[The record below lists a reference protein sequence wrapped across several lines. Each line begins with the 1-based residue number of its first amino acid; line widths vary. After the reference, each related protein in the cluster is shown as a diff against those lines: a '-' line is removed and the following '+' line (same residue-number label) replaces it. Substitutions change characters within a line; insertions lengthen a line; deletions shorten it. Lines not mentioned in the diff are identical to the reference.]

1 MPVGIIINALSVAS
15 GGVVGALFGHKLPTR
30 INSELTK
37 IFGVCSMGMGV
48 SSIGLMKNMP
58 AVIFAVIIGT
68 AFGLAINLGGI
79 ITKGAGGMEKP
90 VGKIFPNKNKDMSR
104 EEYMTMLVTII
115 VLFCASGTGIYG
127 SLDSGMSGDHTIL
140 ISKSILDFF
149 TAMIFGG
156 TLGMVVAAV
165 AIPQCVIFLAIF
177 AAAKFIFPLT
187 TPDMIADFKACGGF
201 LLLATGFRIA
211 KIHNFPVADMIPAM
225 VLVMPVSWFWGNVAT
240 FFSVRAKAFD
250 AEFCCAG
257 KDAVKRK
264 IREIENNKDATA
276 VEQSM
281 MTTLEVCYEFYLR
294 GFHFDTI
301 NIYESDATKFKVT
314 ENGLL
319 PPFTTVH
326 GLGEAAAIDTVEKRN
341 GKEFVSVEEFAMCCK
356 HWNSCGAV
364 CWESCSL
371 PHL

>member
-1 MPVGIIINALSVAS
+1 
-15 GGVVGALFGHKLPTR
+15 
-30 INSELTK
+30 
-37 IFGVCSMGMGV
+37 MGMGV
-48 SSIGLMKNMP
+48 SSIGLMKICRCYLCGDHWNR
-58 AVIFAVIIGT
+58 VW
-68 AFGLAINLGGI
+68 
-79 ITKGAGGMEKP
+79 AGSESWRNYQQGCGVHGEAG
-90 VGKIFPNKNKDMSR
+90 GKIFPNKNKSMSR

-225 VLVMPVSWFWGNVAT
+225 VLVMPVSWFWGNV
-240 FFSVRAKAFD
+240 V
-250 AEFCCAG
+250 
-257 KDAVKRK
+257 VP
-264 IREIENNKDATA
+264 
-276 VEQSM
+276 M
-281 MTTLEVCYEFYLR
+281 L
-294 GFHFDTI
+294 
-301 NIYESDATKFKVT
+301 
-314 ENGLL
+314 
-319 PPFTTVH
+319 
-326 GLGEAAAIDTVEKRN
+326 
-341 GKEFVSVEEFAMCCK
+341 
-356 HWNSCGAV
+356 
-364 CWESCSL
+364 
-371 PHL
+371 

>member
-1 MPVGIIINALSVAS
+1 MPVGIIINALSVAI

-68 AFGLAINLGGI
+68 AFGLAVNLGGI
-79 ITKGAGGMEKP
+79 INSGAACMEKP
-90 VGKIFPNKNKDMSR
+90 VGKIFPNKNASMSR

-177 AAAKFIFPLT
+177 AAFLAPSDLRRSRHLLVLR
-187 TPDMIADFKACGGF
+187 PAGG
-201 LLLATGFRIA
+201 G
-211 KIHNFPVADMIPAM
+211 
-225 VLVMPVSWFWGNVAT
+225 
-240 FFSVRAKAFD
+240 
-250 AEFCCAG
+250 
-257 KDAVKRK
+257 
-264 IREIENNKDATA
+264 
-276 VEQSM
+276 
-281 MTTLEVCYEFYLR
+281 
-294 GFHFDTI
+294 
-301 NIYESDATKFKVT
+301 
-314 ENGLL
+314 
-319 PPFTTVH
+319 VH
-326 GLGEAAAIDTVEKRN
+326 GDERHRKPL
-341 GKEFVSVEEFAMCCK
+341 
-356 HWNSCGAV
+356 NSFTRHKPRLFPRKSGAV
-364 CWESCSL
+364 RRPHRTYEL
-371 PHL
+371 PHPKSRSYD

>member
-1 MPVGIIINALSVAS
+1 MPVGIFINALSVAI

-68 AFGLAINLGGI
+68 AFGLAVNLGGI
-79 ITKGAGGMEKP
+79 INHGAACMEKP
-90 VGKIFPNKNKDMSR
+90 VGKIFPNKNASMSR

-127 SLDSGMSGDHTIL
+127 SLDSGMSGDHT

-225 VLVMPVSWFWGNVAT
+225 VLVMPVSWFWGNV
-240 FFSVRAKAFD
+240 V
-250 AEFCCAG
+250 
-257 KDAVKRK
+257 VP
-264 IREIENNKDATA
+264 
-276 VEQSM
+276 M
-281 MTTLEVCYEFYLR
+281 L
-294 GFHFDTI
+294 
-301 NIYESDATKFKVT
+301 
-314 ENGLL
+314 
-319 PPFTTVH
+319 
-326 GLGEAAAIDTVEKRN
+326 
-341 GKEFVSVEEFAMCCK
+341 
-356 HWNSCGAV
+356 
-364 CWESCSL
+364 
-371 PHL
+371 

>member
-1 MPVGIIINALSVAS
+1 MPVGIIINALSVAI

-68 AFGLAINLGGI
+68 AFGLAVNLGGI
-79 ITKGAGGMEKP
+79 INSGAACMEKP
-90 VGKIFPNKNKDMSR
+90 VGKIFPNKNASMSR

-140 ISKSILDFF
+140 TANSSILLAKTILDFF

-225 VLVMPVSWFWGNVAT
+225 VLVMPVSWFWGNV
-240 FFSVRAKAFD
+240 V
-250 AEFCCAG
+250 
-257 KDAVKRK
+257 VP
-264 IREIENNKDATA
+264 
-276 VEQSM
+276 M
-281 MTTLEVCYEFYLR
+281 L
-294 GFHFDTI
+294 
-301 NIYESDATKFKVT
+301 
-314 ENGLL
+314 
-319 PPFTTVH
+319 
-326 GLGEAAAIDTVEKRN
+326 
-341 GKEFVSVEEFAMCCK
+341 
-356 HWNSCGAV
+356 
-364 CWESCSL
+364 
-371 PHL
+371 

>member
-58 AVIFAVIIGT
+58 AVSFAVSIGS
-68 AFGLAINLGGI
+68 AFGLAVNLGGI
-79 ITKGAGGMEKP
+79 INSGAACMEKP
-90 VGKIFPNKNKDMSR
+90 VGKIFPNKNASMSR

-211 KIHNFPVADMIPAM
+211 KIHNFPVAEKIPAM
-225 VLVMPVSWFWGNVAT
+225 VLVKPVSRLRGNV
-240 FFSVRAKAFD
+240 V
-250 AEFCCAG
+250 
-257 KDAVKRK
+257 VP
-264 IREIENNKDATA
+264 
-276 VEQSM
+276 M
-281 MTTLEVCYEFYLR
+281 L
-294 GFHFDTI
+294 
-301 NIYESDATKFKVT
+301 
-314 ENGLL
+314 
-319 PPFTTVH
+319 
-326 GLGEAAAIDTVEKRN
+326 
-341 GKEFVSVEEFAMCCK
+341 
-356 HWNSCGAV
+356 
-364 CWESCSL
+364 
-371 PHL
+371 